1 MRDIF
6 DKEFVKEM
14 DDFFDYIDGIIGRD
28 EDEVDVITDHLDEPM
43 TDEEGEYWEMKA
55 EIHNGI
61 QEMDK
66 EDISRIGVPDIG
78 MDICCVWYT
87 HDNR

>member
-43 TDEEGEYWEMKA
+43 TDEEVEYWEMKA
-55 EIHNGI
+55 EIHN
-61 QEMDK
+61 EK
-66 EDISRIGVPDIG
+66 
-78 MDICCVWYT
+78 
-87 HDNR
+87 

>member
-1 MRDIF
+1 
-6 DKEFVKEM
+6 M

-61 QEMDK
+61 
-66 EDISRIGVPDIG
+66 
-78 MDICCVWYT
+78 
-87 HDNR
+87 